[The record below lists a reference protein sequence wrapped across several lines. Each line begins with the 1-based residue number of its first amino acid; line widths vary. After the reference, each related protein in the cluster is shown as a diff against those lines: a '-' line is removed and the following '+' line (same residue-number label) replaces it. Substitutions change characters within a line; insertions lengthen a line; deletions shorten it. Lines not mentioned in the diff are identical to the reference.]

1 MSERFWHFGSTPDT
15 ALSLS
20 IWMMQEWL
28 CSLGENQPKSALISN
43 IELPFLWQ
51 WVGTRGQLNLFGL
64 CSGTTA
70 LYDLEEVS
78 WHITLQE
85 NYGTSVLESSL
96 ECFRQT
102 LGAAESLLTW
112 LGKPEVLLENMN
124 PKRMMGAREGGR
136 ERSRVWLWK
145 GNFDVQ
151 QSHFA
156 LCITLQALCRALSA
170 LSTATG
176 TCSKRFHVFWT
187 NWCLGCQPSSASSF
201 HFRPGQ
207 LSPKPEILPHSLQRG
222 SKHAALCSICQ
233 EWLPIKYFKIFMTD
247 CPRAVARREYDLL
260 PCSLMNNISIAVPCS
275 RCENLTKIQAFVA
288 FKLTST
294 EMSLVWL

>member
-43 IELPFLWQ
+43 TELPFLWQ

-102 LGAAESLLTW
+102 FGAAESLLTW

-136 ERSRVWLWK
+136 EGGREAECDSERGIL
-145 GNFDVQ
+145 
-151 QSHFA
+151 
-156 LCITLQALCRALSA
+156 
-170 LSTATG
+170 
-176 TCSKRFHVFWT
+176 TCSNPILPSASHSKHSA
-187 NWCLGCQPSSASSF
+187 GPCQPSALPQGLVPKGSTCSEPTGAWAASPALPHPSISGQGSSAPSQKFCPIPSKGAPNTL
-201 HFRPGQ
+201 HFAASARNGFQ
-207 LSPKPEILPHSLQRG
+207 LSILKYLWLTVQEQW
-222 SKHAALCSICQ
+222 HAGNMICF
-233 EWLPIKYFKIFMTD
+233 PA
-247 CPRAVARREYDLL
+247 P
-260 PCSLMNNISIAVPCS
+260 
-275 RCENLTKIQAFVA
+275 
-288 FKLTST
+288 
-294 EMSLVWL
+294 